1 MTSEIDTSRVFQKTT
16 LPNGL
21 RVVTCEMAH
30 TRSVTISI
38 LIGVGSRYESAEQA
52 GVSHFIEHMVFKGT
66 KRRPDPVQISGTI
79 EGTGGMLNA
88 GTEQELTVY
97 WCKVAEPHLGESLD
111 LLIDMLRNS
120 LFEAESIEMERMV
133 VLEELSSI
141 NDYPAS
147 RVDSMIDEM
156 LWPDHPLGRDI
167 GGTKESVAGI
177 TREAM
182 LEHMGNYYTP
192 SNVVISVAGNV
203 RTADVVA
210 RVANLCANWPNAES
224 DGWTPVTHAQS
235 DSQLRLEYRGTEQVN
250 LSIALP
256 GLGAHHPDRH
266 ALDLLSIVLG
276 EGMSSRLFVELRENR
291 GLAYD
296 VHSGVTH
303 FQDCGAFLITAGVD
317 PSRVYEAA
325 ATILEQVGGMREPMP
340 EEELEKTKRLVEGRL
355 LLRMEDTRAVSS
367 WMGSQELL
375 RGRMLSIDE
384 ALQEV
389 KDVTTEDVRVVAE
402 KLLTTEKLNMAVVG
416 RCRGHKRLER
426 LLRL

>member
-1 MTSEIDTSRVFQKTT
+1 MTTDIDTTRVFQKST

-21 RVVTCEMAH
+21 RVVTCEMTH

-38 LIGVGSRYESAEQA
+38 FIGVGSRYESAELA
-52 GVSHFIEHMVFKGT
+52 GVSHFIEHLVFKGT
-66 KRRPDPVQISGTI
+66 SRRPDPVQISGTI
-79 EGTGGMLNA
+79 EGTGGTLNA

-97 WCKVAEPHLGESLD
+97 WCRVAEPHFGESLD

-120 LFEAESIEMERMV
+120 LFEPESIEKERMV

-141 NDYPAS
+141 NDYPQS
-147 RVDSMIDEM
+147 RVDALIDEM
-156 LWPDHPLGRDI
+156 LWPGHPLGRDI

-182 LEHMGNYYTP
+182 LEHMSDHYTP
-192 SNVVISVAGNV
+192 HNVVISVAGNV
-203 RTADVVA
+203 RTADVVE
-210 RVANLCANWPNAES
+210 RVAMLCADWPNSES
-224 DGWTPVTHAQS
+224 NGWAPVTHAQS
-235 DSQLRLEYRGTEQVN
+235 DSQLRVEYRKTEQVH

-256 GLGAHHPDRH
+256 GLAVDHPGRH

-276 EGMSSRLFVELRENR
+276 EGMSSRLFVELRENQ

-317 PSRVYEAA
+317 PRRVYDAA
-325 ATILEQVGGMREPMP
+325 ATILEQIAGMRVRIP
-340 EEELEKTKRLVEGRL
+340 EEELDKTKRLVEGRI
-355 LLRMEDTRAVSS
+355 LLRMEDTRAVSN

-375 RGRMLSIDE
+375 RKQILTIDE
-384 ALQEV
+384 VLEEV
-389 KDVTTEDVRVVAE
+389 KGVTTEEVRDVAE
-402 KLLTTEKLNMAVVG
+402 ELLTTDKLNMALVG
-416 RCRGHKRLER
+416 PCRGHKRLER